1 MSYYTK
7 RINLRSGPASLAPL
21 AALLMALLATA
32 AACGGEPRSLFQG
45 ASSAPDAEEGAVVY
59 AVGRLEAAPLH
70 DRFFLQPGSYFRF
83 ERHVEMF
90 AHYEDVKKETRVIE
104 DKSVDITTSSC
115 LMHWTAEP
123 DLQVHTRSGCAG
135 KRNRQS
141 YVRNESGRAAL
152 SIRVGDRVFPIDEAW
167 TLRGVE
173 PYAIQKADIVANQV
187 LYNDAKFFYFDQYCR
202 DAPTGD
208 CERIQLT
215 AWKLDPAA
223 TYTVFGRLSGG
234 RIMAAQ
240 GESGP
245 HLWILPGDLE
255 SALEGL

>member
-1 MSYYTK
+1 M
-7 RINLRSGPASLAPL
+7 LVAL
-21 AALLMALLATA
+21 AALLGTA
-32 AACGGEPRSLFQG
+32 SACAGEPRSLFRSASAAAEAADG
-45 ASSAPDAEEGAVVY
+45 AIVFAT
-59 AVGRLEAAPLH
+59 GRLEAAPLH
-70 DRFFLQPGSYFRF
+70 DRFFIAPGPYFRF
-83 ERHVEMF
+83 ERRVEMY
-90 AHYEDVKKETRVIE
+90 AHFEDVKKETRIVE
-104 DKSVDITTSSC
+104 GKSVDITTSSC
-115 LMHWTAEP
+115 QMHWTAEP
-123 DLQVHTRSGCAG
+123 DMQVHTRPGCAG

-141 YVRNESGRAAL
+141 YVRNESGRASL
-152 SIRVGDRVFPIDEAW
+152 SMRVGDRVFPIDDAW

-173 PYAIQKADIVANQV
+173 PYAIQKADIVPNQV
-187 LYNDAKFFYFDQYCR
+187 LYNDAQFFYFDQYCR

-234 RIMAAQ
+234 RITAAP

-245 HLWILPGDLE
+245 HLWILPGDFD

>member
-7 RINLRSGPASLAPL
+7 RINYFAVLTTVI
-21 AALLMALLATA
+21 ATS
-32 AACGGEPRSLFQG
+32 AACSGEPRSLFR
-45 ASSAPDAEEGAVVY
+45 SANPAADAADGTIVY

-83 ERHVEMF
+83 ERRVEMF
-90 AHYEDVKKETRVIE
+90 AYYEDVKKETRVVEGKTVEIA
-104 DKSVDITTSSC
+104 TSSC
-115 LMHWTAEP
+115 LMQWTAEP
-123 DLQVHTRSGCAG
+123 DLQAHTRPGCAG

-152 SIRVGDRVFPIDEAW
+152 SIRVGDRIFPIDDAW

-187 LYNDAKFFYFDQYCR
+187 LYSDQKYFYFDQYCR

-208 CERIQLT
+208 CERIELR
-215 AWKLDPAA
+215 AWRLNPAL
-223 TYTVFGRLSGG
+223 TYTVLGRLSGG
-234 RIMAAQ
+234 RITAVQ
-240 GESGP
+240 GEAGSY
-245 HLWILPGDLE
+245 LWILPGDFE
-255 SALEGL
+255 HALEQL